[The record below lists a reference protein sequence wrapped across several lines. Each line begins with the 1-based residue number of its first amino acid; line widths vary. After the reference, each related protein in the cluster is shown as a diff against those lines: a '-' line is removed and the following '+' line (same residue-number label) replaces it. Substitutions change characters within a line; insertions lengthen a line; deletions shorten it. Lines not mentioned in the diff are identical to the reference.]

1 MEEKEQ
7 DFSDMVRQNRS
18 TIYTVCYMFSK
29 DNDEVADMFQEVL
42 IKLWSGFSSFSGRS
56 DVKTWIYR
64 VALNTCITI
73 DNKKKRHRNAALSMD
88 IDYFNSREVKSEQ
101 AQFLHK
107 RISQLQPLD
116 RAIVLLWLEDIS
128 YDEIAAIVG
137 ITPKNVSVRLVRIRQ
152 QLKNMSNQRNT
163 NF

>member
-1 MEEKEQ
+1 MKQDEQ
-7 DFSDMVRQNRS
+7 EFADLVRRNRS

-42 IKLWSGFSSFSGRS
+42 IKLWNGMESFDGRS
-56 DVKTWIYR
+56 NVKTWIYR

-73 DNKKKRHRNAALSMD
+73 DNRKRRNRKARLPMD

-101 AQFLHK
+101 AQFLHR
-107 RISQLQPLD
+107 RISRLQPLD

-128 YDEIAAIVG
+128 YDEIAAIIG
-137 ITPKNVSVRLVRIRQ
+137 ITAKNVSVRLVRIRE
-152 QLKNMSNQRNT
+152 QLKRMNDNL
-163 NF
+163 

>member
-1 MEEKEQ
+1 MKENEQ
-7 DFSDMVRQNRS
+7 QFTDIVRCNRS

-42 IKLWSGFSSFSGRS
+42 IRLWNGMESFDGRS
-56 DVKTWIYR
+56 NIETWIYR

-73 DNKKKRHRNAALSMD
+73 DKRKKRNHKTQLSMD

-101 AQFLHK
+101 AQFLHQ
-107 RISQLQPLD
+107 RIIRLQPLD

-128 YDEIAAIVG
+128 YDEIAAIIG
-137 ITPKNVSVRLVRIRQ
+137 ITAKNVSVRLVRIRE
-152 QLKNMSNQRNT
+152 QLKRMKEL
-163 NF
+163 

>member
-1 MEEKEQ
+1 MKQDEQ
-7 DFSDMVRQNRS
+7 EFADLVRRNRS

-42 IKLWSGFSSFSGRS
+42 IKLWNGMESFHGRS

-73 DNKKKRHRNAALSMD
+73 DNRKRRNRKARLSMD

-101 AQFLHK
+101 AQFLHR
-107 RISQLQPLD
+107 RISRLQPLD

-137 ITPKNVSVRLVRIRQ
+137 ITAKNVSVRLVRIRE
-152 QLKNMSNQRNT
+152 QLKRMNDNL
-163 NF
+163 